1 MPFQIVVNLIIAIIW
16 MFLHNSLTFADFLFG
31 YLIGILVLYVLRYF
45 LGFDFY
51 FRKTWSFIKLILI
64 FIRELLKANIDV
76 VRVVMSPKLSNQP
89 GIIEVDTRLESDF
102 EIATLA
108 ALISLTPGTVSMDF
122 SMDNKKIYV
131 HSIDAPNK
139 IEVIAGIRDTLED
152 AILEVTK

>member
-16 MFLHNSLTFADFLFG
+16 MFLHNSLTFSNFLFG
-31 YLIGILVLYVLRYF
+31 YLIGILVLYILRYF

-64 FIRELLKANIDV
+64 FLRELLKANIDV

>member
-1 MPFQIVVNLIIAIIW
+1 MPFQIVVNLLIAIIW
-16 MFLHNSLTFADFLFG
+16 MFLNNSLTFANFLFG
-31 YLIGILVLYVLRYF
+31 YIIGIFILFILRHF
-45 LGFDFY
+45 LNIDFY

-76 VRVVMSPKLSNQP
+76 LKVVVSPKLNNQP
-89 GIIEVDTRLESDF
+89 GIVEVDTRLETDF

-122 SMDNKKIYV
+122 SLDSKKIYV
-131 HSIDAPNK
+131 HSLDVPNK
-139 IEVIAGIRDTLED
+139 IEMIADIRDTLEK